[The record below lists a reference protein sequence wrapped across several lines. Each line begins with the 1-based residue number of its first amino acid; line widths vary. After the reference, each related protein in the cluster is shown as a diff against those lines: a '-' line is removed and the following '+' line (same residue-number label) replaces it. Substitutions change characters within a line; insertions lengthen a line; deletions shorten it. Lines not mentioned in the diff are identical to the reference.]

1 MAWEQGSDSDMGSG
15 VGGVGGIAGVLTRDE
30 QAVLDHVTG
39 LSASLPSP
47 EGEPCRDRVIV
58 GELMAMRAKVG
69 SLAITPPK
77 LKLTLAQVYQ
87 AAQQVPSASLAGHA
101 AGHSAGHPREAR
113 IIYWLTSRWGI
124 GLVTAAS
131 IAMAIITGGVLTHTE
146 PEDQALARE
155 EFLNGDVV
163 ASSPPARQDTP
174 TAHFASPAHT
184 APFTVTTS
192 GDYTST
198 DSSSPERFN
207 PTLPALVRSGS
218 IHLRHDRPGD
228 IQQRVTDLVTS
239 QGGSV
244 TNLTRQGTGTNT
256 EITLEV
262 AVPAEKWRAF
272 LGTVSSLGE
281 VLGQTESADEVTGQK
296 IDLKARLN
304 EAQDYLKR
312 LDTLAEK
319 APATVSEAQYLE
331 RERRDT
337 RREIERLKAT
347 LEALDNRIALSRL
360 TVRVSSRPVEA
371 VPVDGTGPFE
381 RAWKDGTKGLENLAA
396 FGLKAGVAGSPL
408 LLAGALVYLGL
419 RRKRRK
425 ELAESK

>member
-1 MAWEQGSDSDMGSG
+1 MTWEQGSDSDMGPS
-15 VGGVGGIAGVLTRDE
+15 VGGVGGIGGVAGVLTQDE

-87 AAQQVPSASLAGHA
+87 AAQQVPSASP
-101 AGHSAGHPREAR
+101 AGHSAGHPKEAR

-131 IAMAIITGGVLTHTE
+131 IAIAIITGGVLTRPE
-146 PEDQALARE
+146 LEDQALARE
-155 EFLNGDVV
+155 DDLKGDVV

-174 TAHFASPAHT
+174 TLHFALPADAATVITDPGSGFT
-184 APFTVTTS
+184 A
-192 GDYTST
+192 T

-218 IHLRHDRPGD
+218 IHLRHDHPGD

-262 AVPAEKWRAF
+262 AVPAQKWRAF

-304 EAQDYLKR
+304 EAQDYLNR

-360 TVRVSSRPVEA
+360 TLRVSSRPVEV
-371 VPVDGTGPFE
+371 VPADGTGPFE
-381 RAWKDGTKGLENLAA
+381 RAWKDGTQGLENLAA
-396 FGLKAGVAGSPL
+396 FGLKAGVAGSPM
-408 LLAGALVYLGL
+408 LLAGALVYLAL